1 MGLSGILSLLKG
13 LGKGAKSAFTP
24 IATHKTPIDEFL
36 HLQKGANIM
45 EFKYLGKIL
54 KVAEKESKR
63 VIKEL
68 NDLTNEMRTHNALL
82 NTGAYT
88 PQSNARK
95 VAGFKERIE
104 ILNQQKKSVGELFET
119 LAKQGE
125 LNDAV
130 DIMNKAAH
138 ESYRLEKA
146 MGLTKGAL
154 VGAGAA
160 IAGIE
165 AGKAF
170 GDKTVGEIFREQ
182 EPEAAVEEM
191 EEVTQ
196 TEPTFRE
203 KFESGQW
210 GEPAANLLMDV
221 ISPIPR
227 YTDINN
233 GRE

>member
-1 MGLSGILSLLKG
+1 MGLTGILSLLKG

-24 IATHKTPIDEFL
+24 IATHKTPIDEYL
-36 HLQKGANIM
+36 HLQKGANVM
-45 EFKYLGKIL
+45 DLKSLAKFS
-54 KVAEKESKR
+54 KVAEKESQR
-63 VIKEL
+63 VIKEFD
-68 NDLTNEMRTHNALL
+68 DLTNEMRTYNAI
-82 NTGAYT
+82 
-88 PQSNARK
+88 SNAGGHSAQSQAKK

-104 ILNQQKKSVGELFET
+104 ILNQQKKNVGDMFET
-119 LAKQGE
+119 IAKHAE
-125 LNDAV
+125 LNGAMDT
-130 DIMNKAAH
+130 MNMAAH

-160 IAGIE
+160 LAGVE

-170 GDKTVGEIFREQ
+170 GDKTVGEIFKEQ
-182 EPEAAVEEM
+182 EPEEAVEEM

-196 TEPTFRE
+196 T
-203 KFESGQW
+203 KSGQW
-210 GEPAANLLMDV
+210 GPKVANILMDV

>member
-1 MGLSGILSLLKG
+1 MGLTGILSLLKG
-13 LGKGAKSAFTP
+13 LGKGAKSALTP
-24 IATHKTPIDEFL
+24 IATHKTPIDEYL
-36 HLQKGANIM
+36 HLQKGANVM
-45 EFKYLGKIL
+45 DLKSLAKFS

-63 VIKEL
+63 VIKEFD
-68 NDLTNEMRTHNALL
+68 DLTNEMRTYNAI
-82 NTGAYT
+82 
-88 PQSNARK
+88 SNAGGHSAQSQAKK

-104 ILNQQKKSVGELFET
+104 ILNQQKKNVGDMFET
-119 LAKQGE
+119 IAKHAE
-125 LNDAV
+125 LNGAMDT
-130 DIMNKAAH
+130 MNMAAH

-160 IAGIE
+160 LAGVE

-170 GDKTVGEIFREQ
+170 GDKTVGEIFKEQ
-182 EPEAAVEEM
+182 EPEEAVEEM

-196 TEPTFRE
+196 T
-203 KFESGQW
+203 KSGQW
-210 GEPAANLLMDV
+210 GPKVANILMDV

>member
-1 MGLSGILSLLKG
+1 MGLKGILSLLKG

-36 HLQKGANIM
+36 HLQKGSNIM
-45 EFKYLGKIL
+45 EMKELSKIL

-63 VIKEL
+63 VLKEME
-68 NDLTNEMRTHNALL
+68 DLTNELRTHTAIRNA
-82 NTGAYT
+82 GGHT
-88 PQSNARK
+88 PQSHARK
-95 VAGFKERIE
+95 AAEFKERMSYLE
-104 ILNQQKKSVGELFET
+104 KQRDSMSEMFGT
-119 LAKQGE
+119 LARHAE
-125 LNDAV
+125 LNGAMEV
-130 DIMNKAAH
+130 MNTAAR

-160 IAGIE
+160 LAGVE

-170 GDKTVGEIFREQ
+170 GDKTVGEIFKEQ

-196 TEPTFRE
+196 T
-203 KFESGQW
+203 KSGQW
-210 GEPAANLLMDV
+210 GPKVANILMDV

>member
-13 LGKGAKSAFTP
+13 LGKGAKSALTP
-24 IATHKTPIDEFL
+24 IATHKTPIDEYL
-36 HLQKGANIM
+36 NLQKGANVM
-45 EFKYLGKIL
+45 DLKSLAKFS

-63 VIKEL
+63 VIKEFD
-68 NDLTNEMRTHNALL
+68 DLTNEMRTHNALI
-82 NTGAYT
+82 NTGIHT

-104 ILNQQKKSVGELFET
+104 ILNQQKKNVGDLFET
-119 LAKQGE
+119 IAKHAE

-130 DIMNKAAH
+130 DIMNKAAN

-160 IAGIE
+160 LAGVE

-170 GDKTVGEIFREQ
+170 GDKTVGEIFKEQ

-196 TEPTFRE
+196 T
-203 KFESGQW
+203 KSGQW
-210 GEPAANLLMDV
+210 GPKVANILMDV

>member
-1 MGLSGILSLLKG
+1 MGLTGILSLLKG
-13 LGKGAKSAFTP
+13 LGKGAKSALTP
-24 IATHKTPIDEFL
+24 IATHKTPIDEYL
-36 HLQKGANIM
+36 HLQKGANVM
-45 EFKYLGKIL
+45 DLKSLAKFS

-63 VIKEL
+63 VIKEFD
-68 NDLTNEMRTHNALL
+68 DLTNEMRTYNAI
-82 NTGAYT
+82 
-88 PQSNARK
+88 SNAGGHSAQSQAKK

-104 ILNQQKKSVGELFET
+104 ILNQQKKNVGDMFET
-119 LAKQGE
+119 IAKHAE
-125 LNDAV
+125 LNGAMDT
-130 DIMNKAAH
+130 MNMAAH

-160 IAGIE
+160 LAGVE

-170 GDKTVGEIFREQ
+170 GDKTVGEIFEEQ

-196 TEPTFRE
+196 T
-203 KFESGQW
+203 KSGQW
-210 GEPAANLLMDV
+210 GPKVANILMDV

>member
-1 MGLSGILSLLKG
+1 MGLTGILSLLKG
-13 LGKGAKSAFTP
+13 LGKGAKSALTP
-24 IATHKTPIDEFL
+24 IATHKTPIDEYL
-36 HLQKGANIM
+36 HLQKGANVM
-45 EFKYLGKIL
+45 DLKSLAKFS

-63 VIKEL
+63 VIKEFD
-68 NDLTNEMRTHNALL
+68 DLTNEMRTYNAI
-82 NTGAYT
+82 
-88 PQSNARK
+88 SNAGGHSAQSQAKK

-104 ILNQQKKSVGELFET
+104 ILNQQKKNDGDMFET
-119 LAKQGE
+119 IAKHAE
-125 LNDAV
+125 LNGAMDT
-130 DIMNKAAH
+130 MNMAAH

-160 IAGIE
+160 LAGVE

-170 GDKTVGEIFREQ
+170 GDKTVGEIFKEQ
-182 EPEAAVEEM
+182 EPEEAVEEM

-196 TEPTFRE
+196 T
-203 KFESGQW
+203 KSGQW
-210 GEPAANLLMDV
+210 GPKVANILMDV

>member
-13 LGKGAKSAFTP
+13 LGKGAKSALTP
-24 IATHKTPIDEFL
+24 IATHKTPIDEYL
-36 HLQKGANIM
+36 NLQKGANVM
-45 EFKYLGKIL
+45 DLKSLAKFS
-54 KVAEKESKR
+54 KVAEKESQR
-63 VIKEL
+63 VIKEFDNL
-68 NDLTNEMRTHNALL
+68 ANELRTHTAI
-82 NTGAYT
+82 
-88 PQSNARK
+88 SNAGGHSAQSHARK
-95 VAGFKERIE
+95 AAGFKERIE
-104 ILNQQKKSVGELFET
+104 ILNQQKKNVGDLFET
-119 LAKQGE
+119 IAKHAE
-125 LNDAV
+125 LNGAMDT
-130 DIMNKAAH
+130 MNMAAH

-160 IAGIE
+160 LAGVE

-170 GDKTVGEIFREQ
+170 GDKTVGEIFKEQ

-196 TEPTFRE
+196 T
-203 KFESGQW
+203 KSGQW
-210 GEPAANLLMDV
+210 GPKVANILMDV